1 MDSKTFVGKGTLG
14 VASFFPLRNTPAQ
27 DNRRGFMRAMM
38 LVTVSQVEEEIL
50 KA

>member
-1 MDSKTFVGKGTLG
+1 MGSKKFVDKETLG

-27 DNRRGFMRAMM
+27 ENRRGFMRAMM
-38 LVTVSQVEEEIL
+38 LVTVSQVEEKIL